1 MRVSQLFGPCHARI
15 APSLRTQEISL
26 SQVITDSRK
35 VSPDSLYFA
44 IRGTKVD
51 GHSFVDDLLRTGVLA
66 CVVERD
72 FEGEDPRLIRVDD
85 PREAYGWAMS
95 RLNGDPSQSLK
106 VVGVTGTSGKTTT
119 TYLIEKILQTAGH
132 RVGVIG
138 TVNFRI
144 GEKILPSTHTT
155 PGSAELQAL
164 LSEMKAEGCTAIVME
179 VSSHAL
185 KQHRTA
191 GISFDSVVFTNLSPE
206 HLDFHPDMDDYF
218 QSKRKLFTLY
228 PEQAKLAHK
237 DCRCVINA
245 DDAYGKKLL
254 LDHDPSELWSYGLD
268 ESNVRLSGKRLKLDG
283 QGISGEVLWSEG
295 PAIEIKTHLIA
306 RFNAYNLLAAVGAG
320 LSLGVRPAEI
330 TQALSSFSQV
340 PGRLERVE
348 NELGLTL
355 LVDYAHKPDALE
367 KVLRTLQEVRQG
379 SQRIV
384 TVVGCGG
391 DRDRTKRPVMG
402 RLSAE
407 LSDLAVITSDNPRTE
422 DPERIIREVI
432 AGVPEGLSERVR
444 VESDRKKAIG
454 LAVSLASPGDIILIA
469 GKGHEDYQILAD
481 PQAPGGTRKIH
492 FDDREVA
499 QEASRERAQKNAK
512 GIPQA

>member
-191 GISFDSVVFTNLSPE
+191 GISFDSVVFTNS
-206 HLDFHPDMDDYF
+206 
-218 QSKRKLFTLY
+218 
-228 PEQAKLAHK
+228 
-237 DCRCVINA
+237 V
-245 DDAYGKKLL
+245 
-254 LDHDPSELWSYGLD
+254 SY
-268 ESNVRLSGKRLKLDG
+268 
-283 QGISGEVLWSEG
+283 
-295 PAIEIKTHLIA
+295 THL
-306 RFNAYNLLAAVGAG
+306 
-320 LSLGVRPAEI
+320 
-330 TQALSSFSQV
+330 
-340 PGRLERVE
+340 
-348 NELGLTL
+348 TL
-355 LVDYAHKPDALE
+355 P
-367 KVLRTLQEVRQG
+367 
-379 SQRIV
+379 
-384 TVVGCGG
+384 
-391 DRDRTKRPVMG
+391 TK
-402 RLSAE
+402 A
-407 LSDLAVITSDNPRTE
+407 
-422 DPERIIREVI
+422 
-432 AGVPEGLSERVR
+432 
-444 VESDRKKAIG
+444 
-454 LAVSLASPGDIILIA
+454 
-469 GKGHEDYQILAD
+469 
-481 PQAPGGTRKIH
+481 
-492 FDDREVA
+492 
-499 QEASRERAQKNAK
+499 
-512 GIPQA
+512 